1 MIRLLQIEFIKLW
14 NNRASKVLII
24 LSFLLPFTIAFI
36 TSIKIDLGFVRLD
49 PAEYGIFDFPFIWHW
64 NTYFAAAF
72 KLFFA
77 LVAISMVANEYN
89 YRTLKQNLIDG
100 LSKKEVVLSKFY
112 VTIVYSLISTIGVF
126 IMSLII
132 GSIYSS
138 YNEASI
144 IFRDLEY
151 LFAYFLK
158 LVAFFSF
165 CLFITT
171 LVRRSIFSIGI
182 IVLLSAIEWISYAYL
197 RWEVYEDEAYSFA
210 ENISQFFPLMSM
222 YNLVEQPFLRY
233 AKKVS
238 PEEIGIA
245 HDYAVQWGE
254 ILIAMGWTAIFV
266 YGSYLLLKKRDL

>member
-24 LSFLLPFTIAFI
+24 LSFVLPFTIAFI

-64 NTYFAAAF
+64 NAYFAAAF

-100 LSKKEVVLSKFY
+100 LSKKEVILSKFY
-112 VTIVYSLISTIGVF
+112 VTIVYSILSTIGVF
-126 IMSLII
+126 LMSMII
-132 GSIYSS
+132 GLIYSS
-138 YNEASI
+138 YTEASI

-151 LFAYFLK
+151 LLAYFLK

-182 IVLLSAIEWISYAYL
+182 IVLLSAIEWIVYSYL
-197 RWEVYEDEAYSFA
+197 RWEVYEDEAYTFA
-210 ENISQFFPLMSM
+210 ENISQFFPMMSM
-222 YNLVEQPFLRY
+222 YNLVEVPFIRY

-238 PEEIGIA
+238 PENIGLA
-245 HDYAVQWGE
+245 HDYAVHWNE
-254 ILIAMGWTAIFV
+254 VLIAMGWTAIFV

>member
-100 LSKKEVVLSKFY
+100 LSKKEVILSKFY
-112 VTIVYSLISTIGVF
+112 VTLVYSLISTVGVF
-126 IMSLII
+126 LMSLII

-138 YNEASI
+138 FNEASI

-151 LFAYFLK
+151 LFAYLLK
-158 LVAFFSF
+158 LIAFFSF

-197 RWEVYEDEAYSFA
+197 RWEVFEDEAYTFA

-238 PEEIGIA
+238 PEEIGIS
-245 HDYAVQWGE
+245 HDYAVQWSE
-254 ILIAMGWTAIFV
+254 VLIAMGWTAIFV

>member
-1 MIRLLQIEFIKLW
+1 MLRLLQIEFIKLW
-14 NNRASKVLII
+14 NNRASKALII
-24 LSFLLPFTIAFI
+24 ISFLLPFTIAFI

-112 VTIVYSLISTIGVF
+112 IILVYAAVATIGIF
-126 IMSLII
+126 LMSLTI
-132 GSIYSS
+132 GLIYSS
-138 YNEASI
+138 YTEISI
-144 IFRDLEY
+144 IFRDVIY
-151 LFAYFLK
+151 LLAYFLK
-158 LVAFFSF
+158 LVAFFSC
-165 CLFITT
+165 CLFITM

-182 IVLLSAIEWISYAYL
+182 LVILSAVEWITYSYL
-197 RWEVYEDEAYSFA
+197 RWEYYEKEAYAFA
-210 ENISQFFPLMSM
+210 ENIAQFFPLMSM
-222 YNLVEQPFLRY
+222 YNLIEQPFVRY

-238 PEEIGIA
+238 PEDIGFPY
-245 HDYAVQWGE
+245 DYAVHWYE
-254 ILIAMGWTAIFV
+254 IIIVLVWIAIFI
-266 YGSYLLLKKRDL
+266 YGTYALLKKRDL